1 MITPFR
7 QVSLSRR
14 DINVSC
20 ALLDAGEVIV
30 CVFVDDV
37 KIKQLLNLRA
47 ISVVDVKVVLS
58 FMSAYG

>member
-1 MITPFR
+1 
-7 QVSLSRR
+7 
-14 DINVSC
+14 
-20 ALLDAGEVIV
+20 LLDAGEVIV